1 MFAQRQSD
9 KTGFSENEIWVRRSF
24 NVFETVSMTIFEH
37 FGVRLLSRIFGK
49 KRLNAHG
56 FAREFLRSGMLY
68 RPGKYL
74 KRRGKSSNLHSKKIF
89 LLGGGFL

>member
-49 KRLNAHG
+49 KT
-56 FAREFLRSGMLY
+56 
-68 RPGKYL
+68 P
-74 KRRGKSSNLHSKKIF
+74 KRTWLCAGISPVCSTDPVKVSKDAAS
-89 LLGGGFL
+89 LLVCT